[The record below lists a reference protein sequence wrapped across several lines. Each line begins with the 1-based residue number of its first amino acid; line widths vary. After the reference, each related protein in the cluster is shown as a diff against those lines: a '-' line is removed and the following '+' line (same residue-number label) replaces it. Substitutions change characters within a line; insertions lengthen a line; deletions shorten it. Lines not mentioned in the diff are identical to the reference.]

1 MSGSFQSYNYVP
13 GVSGYKLHRNGTFEF
28 NSAKIQVGSLPSAPQ
43 LITITADSWSEY
55 DLPANALERHAFIG
69 AELEKIPAE
78 SRQSAEFTT
87 EDISFDRDGSDV
99 RTTLTYRRPETAE
112 EVEARQNKAKTGG
125 TSIKLVDGVM
135 TVTHDGVVRYQ
146 IADLPEFEK
155 PEPFIVV
162 DGVSYIS
169 EAEVERRSMT
179 KARISDNLSVKME
192 LCNGRYVVAGT
203 GIGFAYSD
211 ASASAETYLTTRI
224 TSLGTHIASQ
234 GQAITALNNP
244 YASKINETELGK
256 DLASEI
262 NKFPDL
268 VRETIR
274 KELRPG
280 GLLYRSR

>member
-1 MSGSFQSYNYVP
+1 MQTNDYAPGASGLKIDLKT
-13 GVSGYKLHRNGTFEF
+13 GEIEI
-28 NSAKIQVGSLPSAPQ
+28 NSARLQVGSLPGDPQ
-43 LITITADSWSEY
+43 LVTITAGQWSDY
-55 DLPANALERHAFIG
+55 DLPANALEHYRFIG
-69 AELEKIPAE
+69 AELAKIPTE
-78 SRQSAEFTT
+78 CRDSAEFST
-87 EDISFDRDGSDV
+87 EDCSFDRDGSDI
-99 RTTLTYRRPETAE
+99 RTTLTYKRLETGE
-112 EVEARQNKAKTGG
+112 EVAARQQKAKVVGSRLT
-125 TSIKLVDGVM
+125 IKDGLFTIYRDGVPVIRIGDLSKAEPAQPFVLVDDQV
-135 TVTHDGVVRYQ
+135 
-146 IADLPEFEK
+146 F
-155 PEPFIVV
+155 
-162 DGVSYIS
+162 VSQALIE
-169 EAEVERRSMT
+169 EASIT
-179 KARISDNLSVKME
+179 KGRISDNLSVKME